1 MAVGDNVTAIAD
13 GDRTREIL
21 KERIRIYRN
30 DWEDLL
36 DMELSKQFVTET
48 WERIKLMLDTSQN
61 IFRRIIRETC
71 TVYKKKVVR
80 ELIVPS
86 SEGSAEPQEVPAY
99 DALLEQTDFDWKMA
113 EAARLAKAAWVCF
126 LRPRVLLA
134 GEMRLDIITPD
145 CAHVDLNREDPL
157 KMDGFGYRVVGVDKR
172 KQHIECWVYYTADQ
186 IRYLDSAGREIEN
199 PFYDDFDTT
208 NPYGVIPVVP
218 YFCTAPTTEFWDLYW
233 NKDAVR
239 ANYIIGV
246 LNTYINYLVKTQSFK
261 QVTFT
266 GAISQDVLSAISDPL
281 YPFVLPEG
289 STAATLDLN
298 TQLEAIDSV
307 IKGKVMAI
315 ANNYGISSENFNV
328 SGSLASGYSLKIA
341 NRALEEIREAD
352 KLVALKTENELFD
365 LMRLIANM
373 DGLGPIPEN
382 VELKWNPGEIAYPP
396 SMAEE
401 QSMWEFEFRNGISNQ
416 IDYLLDNDPEMS
428 REDAMIVLERVKDES
443 AQLKPE
449 RSVLETMFGQ
459 ENTGNLRLPRYGFD
473 ADKDG
478 RIGEGK
484 NAGTQG

>member
-21 KERIRIYRN
+21 RERIRIYRN

-36 DMELSKQFVTET
+36 DKELSKQFVTET

-61 IFRRIIRETC
+61 IFRRIIRDTC

-80 ELIVPS
+80 ELVVPS
-86 SEGSAEPQEVPAY
+86 SEGAQEPQEVPAY
-99 DALLEQTDFDWKMA
+99 DLLLEQTSFDWKLA
-113 EAARLAKAAWVCF
+113 EASRLAKAAWVCF
-126 LRPRVLLA
+126 LRPRVLA
-134 GEMRLDIITPD
+134 DNGEMRMDIITPD
-145 CAHVDLNREDPL
+145 CAHVDLNKDDPL
-157 KMDGFGYRVVGVDKR
+157 RMDGFGYRVIGLDKR
-172 KQHIECWVYYTADQ
+172 KQHIECWVYYTSDQ
-186 IRYLDSAGREIEN
+186 IRYLDSTGREIEN
-199 PFYDDFDTT
+199 PFTDDLDTM

-218 YFCTAPTTEFWDLYW
+218 YFCTAPTDEFWDLNW
-233 NKDAVR
+233 NRDAVR

-246 LNTYINYLVKTQSFK
+246 LNTYMNYLVKTQSFK

-352 KLVALKTENELFD
+352 KLVAAKTEKELFG
-365 LMRLIANM
+365 LMRLIANQ
-373 DGLGPIPEN
+373 DGLGPISEDL
-382 VELKWNPGEIAYPP
+382 ELKWNPGEISYPP

-401 QSMWEFEFRNGISNQ
+401 QSRWEFEFRNGLSNQ
-416 IDYLLDNDPEMS
+416 IDYLLDDDPEMS
-428 REDAMIVLERVKDES
+428 REDAMVILQRVKDES
-443 AQLKPE
+443 QELKPE
-449 RSVLETMFGQ
+449 KSVLDTMFGQ
-459 ENTGNLRLPRYGFD
+459 EKSAPFMFGKKPKKNEGEQD
-473 ADKDG
+473 ASQ
-478 RIGEGK
+478 EG
-484 NAGTQG
+484 